1 MDENRNEDWKMDP
14 KLKNIDAGKLDML
27 QKLAEKGSGKSASH
41 CFYILPL
48 LFRLIRNRNPVQI
61 WRIPCGRAE
70 CYCILALFKLYTQRL
85 LSRYIKSGA

>member
-41 CFYILPL
+41 CFYANISL
-48 LFRLIRNRNPVQI
+48 LI
-61 WRIPCGRAE
+61 
-70 CYCILALFKLYTQRL
+70 
-85 LSRYIKSGA
+85 